1 MQELFEKL
9 EKILKSELDV
19 HRTFLTTAQAFN
31 GAVREENI
39 SEIDRQRTAQDETI
53 CRIEKLEEERILC
66 CRNLAARMGITKKP
80 VKLSLLLGKM
90 PVEWRDRLGM
100 IHKALK
106 QKLMEVSKITVS
118 NRILLEEGL
127 KVVTHTFSLIQQGGK
142 KYSVYEQR
150 GRAAPGGT
158 LQSIINRTV

>member
-19 HRTFLTTAQAFN
+19 HHTFLTTAQAFN
-31 GAVREENI
+31 GAVREDNVG
-39 SEIDRQRTAQDETI
+39 EIDRQRTAQDETI

-66 CRNLAARMGITKKP
+66 CSNLASRMGITKKP

-90 PVEWRDRLGM
+90 PPEWRGR
-100 IHKALK
+100 ITEVHKALK
-106 QKLMEVSKITVS
+106 QKLMELSKITVS

-150 GRAAPGGT
+150 GRTAPAGA
-158 LQSIINRTV
+158 LQSIINRTA